1 MKTILM
7 STRRRRAPLRRAGD
21 RSAGGPGADHRPR
34 PRPSPETA
42 IGVQERRNLVTNED
56 SAGAP
61 ASMMIGEE
69 SRSWYIDCTDPAV
82 VCENYEGL
90 ATGSVGTQAAPA
102 PDTNAP
108 AAPDSSI
115 GVQERR
121 SLVTDEDNVEPGA
134 GSVPQ

>member
-7 STRRRRAPLRRAGD
+7 STAAAALLFAVPATAQQAAPAPTTD
-21 RSAGGPGADHRPR
+21 AAPAV
-34 PRPSPETA
+34 PETA